1 MAPRWIGGAKIP
13 SHPIETLS
21 EAQWARP
28 SEREPDP
35 GAWYRNRRD
44 EVGKT
49 CPAALAVWTLMDIGL
64 LRELYPLEM
73 HSMLR
78 SDEPFHDPNHAVE
91 HFARYPE
98 HGAGLVTG
106 PQNPSWGLLAVHADR
121 ANAWGDWLQ
130 EHGVVERAGE
140 VGGREDWGSRVVTF
154 HEVRPFGMPAS
165 VGWQEVPST
174 DPYQMPKV
182 GPVLQGPGV
191 DQAHRLALLESLTA
205 GPASRWLLWGYRGSR
220 TWKRQRLGD
229 GLELLEPGAT
239 VPVAG
244 TLDGYRVTVGGS
256 LARPE
261 DNGLEWLP
269 AWLGGEL
276 GVKGS

>member
-78 SDEPFHDPNHAVE
+78 SDEPFYDPNHAVE

-106 PQNPSWGLLAVHADR
+106 PQKDRKSTRLNSSHGKISYDGCCLKRTTIGEWPYARGITYNQHIRVGL
-121 ANAWGDWLQ
+121 
-130 EHGVVERAGE
+130 
-140 VGGREDWGSRVVTF
+140 
-154 HEVRPFGMPAS
+154 
-165 VGWQEVPST
+165 VP
-174 DPYQMPKV
+174 
-182 GPVLQGPGV
+182 
-191 DQAHRLALLESLTA
+191 RL
-205 GPASRWLLWGYRGSR
+205 
-220 TWKRQRLGD
+220 
-229 GLELLEPGAT
+229 
-239 VPVAG
+239 
-244 TLDGYRVTVGGS
+244 
-256 LARPE
+256 
-261 DNGLEWLP
+261 N
-269 AWLGGEL
+269 
-276 GVKGS
+276 